1 MKIHLLG
8 PSCSG
13 TSTLGKLI
21 GEKYNIPWF
30 DTDEIFWIKTN
41 PPFTTKRERNERI
54 KILKEMF
61 KENSSLVLSGSAME
75 WGDFIK
81 DYLDVIIYK
90 YVIQEIRI
98 KRLLAREKERYG
110 NRIEIGNDMY
120 EIHKEFIEWNKKYET
135 GGMEMRSRKKELSW
149 ISDVNC
155 KIIKLEQDKKPEEE
169 LKIVSEE
176 IENMD
181 LIKYGK
187 TSYNKR

>member
-21 GEKYNIPWF
+21 AEKYNFPWF
-30 DTDEIFWIKTN
+30 DTDAIFWIKTN

-54 KILKEMF
+54 KLLEDIFEKN
-61 KENSSLVLSGSAME
+61 NSLILSGSAME
-75 WGDFIK
+75 WGDFIR
-81 DYLDVIIYK
+81 DYLDIIIYK
-90 YVIQEIRI
+90 YVEQETRI

-110 NRIEIGNDMY
+110 NRIDFGNDMY

-135 GGMEMRSRKKELSW
+135 GGMEMRSRKRELLW
-149 ISDVNC
+149 ISEAKC
-155 KIIKLEQDKKPEEE
+155 KIIKLEQSKSSEEE

-176 IENMD
+176 IDKIIYEVRQNVV
-181 LIKYGK
+181 
-187 TSYNKR
+187 